1 MNIELLNSSHVEDA
15 AKLVF
20 DNYLEER
27 KSVNIL
33 PLHDN
38 YLDLFSKSIN
48 ESIHTGIGVAAIQNG
63 QLAGFLS
70 GMGIISLRV

>member
-1 MNIELLNSSHVEDA
+1 MNIELLNSSYVEDA

-33 PLHDN
+33 PLHNN
-38 YLDLFSKSIN
+38 YLDLLSKYGSR
-48 ESIHTGIGVAAIQNG
+48 SNG
-63 QLAGFLS
+63 AFR
-70 GMGIISLRV
+70 IFKH